1 MENRKRLIFKP
12 NFFLFVEINNKIL
25 ILKSRKNEIT
35 KRLILDLK
43 KIFFYPGE
51 NFDLRM

>member
-25 ILKSRKNEIT
+25 II
-35 KRLILDLK
+35 
-43 KIFFYPGE
+43 KIE
-51 NFDLRM
+51 KE